1 MPRSCLLM
9 IITTVSYKC
18 CRTIEGHMHQQL
30 LVEMIFTLYKYSL
43 HRHTSITK
51 ISDHLLPSSVVT
63 ACGDGRQSNILI
75 IALLIALGAETHTHA
90 QTHQQKHTQTHT
102 HTHIHT
108 RTHKQT
114 HILVLQT
121 ISILR
126 NHLCAGQKFCWCLKI
141 FNG

>member
-1 MPRSCLLM
+1 M

-18 CRTIEGHMHQQL
+18 FRTIEGHMHQQL

-51 ISDHLLPSSVVT
+51 ISDHLLPSSVVA

-75 IALLIALGAETHTHA
+75 IALLIALGAETHTRTNTPTETHA
-90 QTHQQKHTQTHT
+90 NT

-108 RTHKQT
+108 HTHTHPQTNT
-114 HILVLQT
+114 HISVANNINSKKPLVCRPK
-121 ISILR
+121 ILLVFK
-126 NHLCAGQKFCWCLKI
+126 NI
-141 FNG
+141 